1 MAIYIAHFF
10 AGFFLVNGVP
20 HFVQGISGNSFQS
33 PFARPP
39 GVGESSAVVN
49 VLWGFTNFV
58 IGYVLLFEIGAFSV
72 GLNIDTLIT
81 GAGALLTSIA
91 LAWHFARVRN

>member
-1 MAIYIAHFF
+1 MMVYVAHFF

-33 PFARPP
+33 PFAKPP

-49 VLWGFTNFV
+49 VLWGIANFV
-58 IGYVLLFEIGAFSV
+58 IGYVLLFQLGAFSI
-72 GLNIDTLIT
+72 GLNKDTLIA
-81 GAGALLTSIA
+81 GSGALLTSIA
-91 LAWHFARVRN
+91 LAWHFERVRN

>member
-39 GVGESSAVVN
+39 GVGEHQVTLGGAGLVDIRDLGLPCQEDALAVV
-49 VLWGFTNFV
+49 
-58 IGYVLLFEIGAFSV
+58 EHV
-72 GLNIDTLIT
+72 GQLGI
-81 GAGALLTSIA
+81 
-91 LAWHFARVRN
+91 